1 MGFIKNNQNSS
12 KAVEKLKSFYSELL
26 NKFTK
31 LTELSTVMM
40 HHSTKKNKQNV
51 KEKVQLENSVSVFFK
66 EKFFEVIFF

>member
-40 HHSTKKNKQNV
+40 HHSTKKIKQNV